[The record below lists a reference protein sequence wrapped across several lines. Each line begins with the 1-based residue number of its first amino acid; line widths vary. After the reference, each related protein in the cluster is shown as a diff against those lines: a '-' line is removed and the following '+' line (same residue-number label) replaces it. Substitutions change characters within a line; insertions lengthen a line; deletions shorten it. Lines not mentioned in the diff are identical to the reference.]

1 MKAKMIR
8 RVYTFGFR
16 KTRDRVVASRFL
28 EGDKVKDV
36 EQVVAEEYV
45 EEAGKEVRVVVL
57 GGDANHYAVWHVQDF
72 TEEIEVP
79 EGGADV
85 RVPDGGDRGGRSA
98 ADGGRGTSKRRRTGN
113 QKS

>member
-16 KTRDRVVASRFL
+16 KTRDRVV
-28 EGDKVKDV
+28 
-36 EQVVAEEYV
+36 
-45 EEAGKEVRVVVL
+45 VL
-57 GGDANHYAVWHVQDF
+57 GGDANHYAVWPDQAEVQRELERTHGQGVQITHVQDF